1 MQNTALNLVS
11 VENNLVSNSSTN
23 STADLIESFNVVD
36 WVSFSWKKSAFYYIA
51 LIFNREYKIIFAL
64 EW

>member
-36 WVSFSWKKSAFYYIA
+36 
-51 LIFNREYKIIFAL
+51 
-64 EW
+64 